1 MHRRCQHCNK
11 EYTPIQK
18 TQKFCGAE
26 CRSAGYVYSGP
37 RIENCLTCG
46 EPFQKVND
54 NHKYCTPSCNSNI
67 FGSVSRK
74 DLNLNTNKEIDENWQ
89 KDFYE
94 KAERMQKIKRLDEKR
109 KRKRIEI
116 KKQEQFK
123 IPSRRV
129 GDIEELFV
137 TQHLLRE
144 GWEVF
149 KNSSACGPADII
161 LWNKENGETHLVD
174 VKSSE
179 ESASSRTVLQKAEKY
194 NVKTGWFNGYKN
206 KFVIINNHNKGDLK
220 CIEI

>member
-74 DLNLNTNKEIDENWQ
+74 DLNLNTNKKIDENWQ
-89 KDFYE
+89 KEFYE
-94 KAERMQKIKRLDEKR
+94 KAERMQEKE
-109 KRKRIEI
+109 KEKEL
-116 KKQEQFK
+116 KLKSK
-123 IPSRRV
+123 NNLKYPL
-129 GDIEELFV
+129 EE
-137 TQHLLRE
+137 
-144 GWEVF
+144 
-149 KNSSACGPADII
+149 
-161 LWNKENGETHLVD
+161 
-174 VKSSE
+174 
-179 ESASSRTVLQKAEKY
+179 
-194 NVKTGWFNGYKN
+194 
-206 KFVIINNHNKGDLK
+206 
-220 CIEI
+220 